1 MSVSSSERAVNSPSS
16 VDCERARNVERARR
30 VSAERERRAGKHRY
44 ETTRWLTTG
53 RGKVWDEASGAYRA
67 VGVAAAVAVA
77 GTFREVAHA
86 RPGGGD
92 RDDGLRRVSQD
103 VVAPFVGGDGVHGQ
117 SVGPDRV
124 RGLRLRLD
132 AGHQDSQRE
141 HQRERV
147 RGSTRHR
154 ALRYARHLSVREEAA
169 RCARDFHNRWRK
181 APHQRLFARRDY
193 SSSESE
199 SRANSTTASILPT
212 IRCFELSNALVH
224 GVVRV
229 RVVRAGASLRRPRV
243 VAPNVADILK
253 TSFGP

>member
-77 GTFREVAHA
+77 GTFREVADA

-199 SRANSTTASILPT
+199 CTRELDDGVDTPHDTVLRALECTRARGRARSRCEGRRVATQTT
-212 IRCFELSNALVH
+212 R
-224 GVVRV
+224 R
-229 RVVRAGASLRRPRV
+229 RAERR
-243 VAPNVADILK
+243 
-253 TSFGP
+253 